1 MKKKPKLPKPVLA
14 WAHVVDDDGLWF
26 ASIHKIDSTDLQ
38 NAGGRVIRVRIVPVR
53 RKARKAKR

>member
-26 ASIHKIDSTDLQ
+26 ASIHKNLPEC
-38 NAGGRVIRVRIVPVR
+38 AW
-53 RKARKAKR
+53 KRAMGEQQ